1 VNVASLDERAKN
13 IFSLNGVSFNYKRR
27 VLPSSSSE
35 DGQDGEK
42 LGEIS
47 RDGVADLN
55 STHFGFIAQEV
66 EVSYPEL
73 VGVDSQGL
81 RRVAYNA
88 FVPLIIEGMKSQK
101 NEFQDLVKDQRAHLQ
116 IVEDLKLRIDELS
129 SESRSTI
136 NVKGLSATGAVSAH
150 YDSWQLED
158 QEEEIGGNRRRMDD
172 EDSAWRAKVIELEEE
187 VAALKAKD
195 KEQEEEVA
203 ALKAKGQEQEEE
215 VAVQKEEVAAL
226 KAKGQEQE
234 EQVAALRKLLNELLS
249 KFETR

>member
-1 VNVASLDERAKN
+1 VNVASLDERARN

-27 VLPSSSSE
+27 VLRSSSSTSE

-47 RDGVADLN
+47 RDGVADMN

-101 NEFQDLVKDQRAHLQ
+101 SEIQDIVEDQKAHLQ

-158 QEEEIGGNRRRMDD
+158 QEEIGGGGNRWHGG
-172 EDSAWRAKVIELEEE
+172 DSEIQLLRAKVLQLEEL
-187 VAALKAKD
+187 AAA
-195 KEQEEEVA
+195 
-203 ALKAKGQEQEEE
+203 
-215 VAVQKEEVAAL
+215 QKEEVAAL
-226 KAKGQEQE
+226 KAKDEEQE
-234 EQVAALRKLLNELLS
+234 EEVAAQKEEVAALKRLLGDLLA
-249 KFETR
+249 KFEER